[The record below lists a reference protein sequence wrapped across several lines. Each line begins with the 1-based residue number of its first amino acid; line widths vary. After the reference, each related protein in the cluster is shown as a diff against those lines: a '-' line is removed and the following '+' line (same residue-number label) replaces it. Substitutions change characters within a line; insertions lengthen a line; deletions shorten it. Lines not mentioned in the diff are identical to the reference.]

1 MKHLVVLNEN
11 TSTHVKQSNVRG
23 GPMSTT
29 DIDVSGLE
37 RDLRTNVSG
46 EVRFDDGA
54 KALYT
59 TDASNYRQVPIGVV
73 IPKNVDDVVQTVAIC
88 HQYGAPILSRG
99 GGTSLAG
106 QCCNVAVVIDMSK
119 YMNTILELNPE
130 TQRARVQPGL
140 ILDHLRDAAEKH
152 HLTFGPDPA
161 THNHCTLGGMI
172 GNNSCGVH
180 ALMAGK
186 TADNIEELEILTYD
200 GLRLRVGKTSDEELA
215 QIIAEGGRRGEIY
228 ARLKALRDKYGDLV
242 RERFPRIPRRVSG
255 YNLDELLPENGFN
268 VAAALVGTE
277 STCVTVLEAVTRLV
291 DSPPVRSLLVLGYS
305 DIYTACDYIPEMLP
319 FKPIGLE
326 GFDDGLLNNI
336 RKKGLHPNEVKLFP

>member
-1 MKHLVVLNEN
+1 MKHVVVLNEN

-54 KALYT
+54 RALYT

-73 IPKNVDDVVQTVAIC
+73 MPKNVDDVVQTVALC

-106 QCCNVAVVIDMSK
+106 QCCNLAVVIDMSK

-130 TQRARVQPGL
+130 TRRARVQPGL

-186 TADNIEELEILTYD
+186 TADNIEELEVLTYD
-200 GLRLRVGKTSDEELA
+200 GLRLRVGKTSDEELE
-215 QIIAEGGRRGEIY
+215 QIIKEGGRRGEIY
-228 ARLKALRDKYGDLV
+228 ARLESLARQ
-242 RERFPRIPRRVSG
+242 IRRSCART
-255 YNLDELLPENGFN
+255 LP
-268 VAAALVGTE
+268 
-277 STCVTVLEAVTRLV
+277 
-291 DSPPVRSLLVLGYS
+291 
-305 DIYTACDYIPEMLP
+305 
-319 FKPIGLE
+319 
-326 GFDDGLLNNI
+326 
-336 RKKGLHPNEVKLFP
+336 